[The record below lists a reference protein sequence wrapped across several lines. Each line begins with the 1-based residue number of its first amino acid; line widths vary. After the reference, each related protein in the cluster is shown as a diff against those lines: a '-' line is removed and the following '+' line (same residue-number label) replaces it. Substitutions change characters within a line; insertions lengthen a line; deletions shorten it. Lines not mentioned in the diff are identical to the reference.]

1 MCLGLLGG
9 HFGAIMAILTLPPR
23 TQDLPTLFFIVGN
36 DVYTSLK
43 LLFVSSVRGSP
54 RVEMIPDDCS
64 MILVSLVLISTKNA
78 DKSGAVQGPSNKGGP
93 EAADGTAVDEFG
105 FA

>member
-1 MCLGLLGG
+1 MSLGLLGG
-9 HFGAIMAILTLPPR
+9 RFGAILTLPPR
-23 TQDLPTLFFIVGN
+23 TQDFPSSFLIVGN

>member
-1 MCLGLLGG
+1 MPLGLLRG
-9 HFGAIMAILTLPPR
+9 HFGVILTLPPR
-23 TQDLPTLFFIVGN
+23 TQDLPNLFLMVGH

-43 LLFVSSVRGSP
+43 VLSVSSVRGSP

>member
-1 MCLGLLGG
+1 MSLGLLGG
-9 HFGAIMAILTLPPR
+9 HFGAILTLSPR
-23 TQDLPTLFFIVGN
+23 TQDFSNFFLMAGN

-43 LLFVSSVRGSP
+43 LLFVSSARGSP

-64 MILVSLVLISTKNA
+64 VILVSSVLISTKNA
-78 DKSGAVQGPSNKGGP
+78 DKSGAVQDPSNKGGP
-93 EAADGTAVDEFG
+93 EAAGGTAVDEFE